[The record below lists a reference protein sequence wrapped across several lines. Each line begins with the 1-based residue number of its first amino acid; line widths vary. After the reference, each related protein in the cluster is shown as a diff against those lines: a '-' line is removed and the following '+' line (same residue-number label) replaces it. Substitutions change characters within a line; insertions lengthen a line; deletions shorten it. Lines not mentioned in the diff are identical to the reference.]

1 MLRTHRGDDEMN
13 KASRLAEDGAYEPA
27 ASPSSW
33 QILWREI
40 KRDKLAMGSFILL
53 GLVVVAVYGISL
65 ILDQKQIVTVD
76 LFALYQPPSSK
87 FWLGTD
93 YGGRDVFGQLIIG
106 TRNSLSIGIIV
117 TVLTGIIGILV
128 GLISGYFGGTADNI
142 SMRIVDFFMILPTL
156 MIVIAFVAAVPKY
169 SIISFSLIMTAFLWM
184 GIARLIRSKALQ
196 EKELE
201 YVKASRTLGSS
212 HLKIMFTQVLPNLS
226 SIIIVTM
233 TLNLAANIGLE
244 SGLSFLGFGFP
255 ESTPSLGTLV
265 SYARNPQTLEY
276 RWWIWLPASL
286 LILVL
291 MLSINNV
298 GQALKRATDARQ
310 RRG

>member
-1 MLRTHRGDDEMN
+1 MGNTYGNR
-13 KASRLAEDGAYEPA
+13 SGADL
-27 ASPSSW
+27 SPSGW
-33 QILWREI
+33 RILWREI
-40 KRDKLAMGSFILL
+40 VKDKVAFSSFVF
-53 GLVVVAVYGISL
+53 LVLVFAIVYGVSL
-65 ILDQKQIVTVD
+65 VLDQKQIVSVD
-76 LFALYQPPSSK
+76 LFALNQPPSAD

-117 TVLTGIIGILV
+117 TLLTGLIGVLV
-128 GLISGYFGGTADNI
+128 GLASGYFGGTVDNVF
-142 SMRIVDFFMILPTL
+142 MRFVDFFMILPTL
-156 MIVIAFVAAVPKY
+156 MIVIAFVTAVPKY
-169 SIISFSLIMTAFLWM
+169 GVVSFSLIMTAFLWM

-196 EKELE
+196 ERELD
-201 YVKASRTLGSS
+201 YVKASRTVGSS
-212 HLKIMFTQVLPNLS
+212 HLKIMFAQVLPNLS

-265 SYARNPQTLEY
+265 SYARNPQTLEH
-276 RWWIWLPASL
+276 RWWIWLPASV

-298 GQALKRATDARQ
+298 GQALKRAADARQ
-310 RRG
+310 RKG

>member
-1 MLRTHRGDDEMN
+1 MS
-13 KASRLAEDGAYEPA
+13 KANDVVITSQKIDK
-27 ASPSSW
+27 SPSSLS
-33 QILWREI
+33 ILWRELV
-40 KRDKLAMGSFILL
+40 RDKVALISLIFL
-53 GLVVVAVYGISL
+53 GLVLVLVYGTAL
-65 ILDQKQIVTVD
+65 VLDQDEIVKVD
-76 LFALYQPPSSK
+76 LFALYEPPSAQY
-87 FWLGTD
+87 WLGTD
-93 YGGRDVFGQLIIG
+93 YGGRDVFGQLVIG
-106 TRNSLSIGIIV
+106 TRNSLSIAFLV
-117 TVLTGIIGILV
+117 TLMTGFLGILIGV
-128 GLISGYFGGTADNI
+128 LSGYFGGVIDNI
-142 SMRIVDFFMILPTL
+142 FMRIVDFFMVLPFM
-156 MIVIAFVAAVPKY
+156 MIVIAFVTAVPKY
-169 SIISFSLIMTAFLWM
+169 NITSFSLIMTAFLWM

-196 EKELE
+196 ERELE
-201 YVKASRTLGSS
+201 YVKASKTLGSS
-212 HLKIMFTQVLPNLS
+212 HLKIMLSQVLPNLS

-265 SYARNPQTLEY
+265 SYARNPQTLES
-276 RWWIWLPASL
+276 RWWIWLPASV